1 MPVQF
6 VQIPALFSGA
16 QGTFVEFDRSRN
28 YDGVQL
34 QPHRIV
40 IIAQKLSTGT
50 AAANQPILSL
60 NKNYDNLYA
69 GRGSYLAG
77 MAEQV
82 RKQNPLGS
90 VFLLPIADDAG
101 GVKATKTLTFTG
113 PATASG
119 TLFIYIAHTFLIR
132 VPVIA
137 GDTATVIATNVKN
150 EINVVATKSNLPGTA
165 TSLAGVVT
173 FLANHKGALGN
184 LISIRHSV
192 TPGQK
197 LPKGVSLVIADGVDG
212 TTDPDVTDAIA
223 NMAGTQFNTIIF
235 PFTDAENMGAEELDL
250 EARFTALVG
259 REGHAYTASALEY
272 ADLYTFAVARNS
284 PHFTILPATKS
295 PSPPWM
301 WASAVGGASS
311 AVADPSAPRTNIELI
326 DIAPPPEGERLDPIL
341 EMVPLVRD
349 AGVSSYKVNSRDE
362 VRIGKLVTMYKK
374 DDQDLPD
381 DSYRRHA
388 TMLVLSAV
396 RYAFV
401 ALFSQY
407 GDHKLA
413 GDDEIDV
420 KPGQKIM
427 QPKRILTLA
436 YDLLGK
442 MQDDPN
448 LGWIVNVEKNRDQII
463 VEIDPDDKERANLQL
478 PIDIIQHNDKT
489 AIKVQH
495 LG

>member
-1 MPVQF
+1 
-6 VQIPALFSGA
+6 
-16 QGTFVEFDRSRN
+16 
-28 YDGVQL
+28 
-34 QPHRIV
+34 
-40 IIAQKLSTGT
+40 
-50 AAANQPILSL
+50 
-60 NKNYDNLYA
+60 
-69 GRGSYLAG
+69 
-77 MAEQV
+77 
-82 RKQNPLGS
+82 
-90 VFLLPIADDAG
+90 
-101 GVKATKTLTFTG
+101 
-113 PATASG
+113 
-119 TLFIYIAHTFLIR
+119 
-132 VPVIA
+132 
-137 GDTATVIATNVKN
+137 
-150 EINVVATKSNLPGTA
+150 
-165 TSLAGVVT
+165 
-173 FLANHKGALGN
+173 
-184 LISIRHSV
+184 
-192 TPGQK
+192 
-197 LPKGVSLVIADGVDG
+197 
-212 TTDPDVTDAIA
+212 
-223 NMAGTQFNTIIF
+223 
-235 PFTDAENMGAEELDL
+235 
-250 EARFTALVG
+250 
-259 REGHAYTASALEY
+259 
-272 ADLYTFAVARNS
+272 
-284 PHFTILPATKS
+284 
-295 PSPPWM
+295 
-301 WASAVGGASS
+301 
-311 AVADPSAPRTNIELI
+311 
-326 DIAPPPEGERLDPIL
+326 
-341 EMVPLVRD
+341 MVPLVRD